1 MGENQATQQSAPLWS
16 GRFSDTPTGELELF
30 GASLGFDQRLWPQD
44 IQGSIAHATMLGRQ
58 GILSA
63 EDVDAIVGGLRGIA
77 ADAAAGAIAFDPS
90 VDEDV
95 HMCVERVLTERIG
108 EAGGRLHT
116 ARSRNDQSV
125 TDSRLFAKEQAA
137 TLYEATLDLC
147 QAILSVSREQGDAV
161 MPGYTHLQ
169 PAQPVLFSHHLM
181 AYFWMFL
188 RDTGRFKAAWE
199 AADASPLGAAALAG
213 TTYPIDRRYS
223 ADLLGFSHVIPNTMD
238 AVSNRDFIIDLV
250 YACAVCQ
257 MHLSRLCEE
266 LVDWSSAEVAF
277 VEMDDS
283 HATGSSIMPQ
293 KKNPDFGELVRGK
306 TGRVYGDLV
315 AILTVM
321 KGLPMTYDKDLQEDK
336 EPMFDAVDTVTG
348 SLHAL
353 RGMVSTMTVK
363 ADRMR
368 ECAHEGYMAATDLAD
383 YLVGKGM
390 PFRQAHGVAGR
401 TVAYCVQAGVKLQE
415 LTLDELRAQ
424 CDLFDEDVFDW
435 VDIDNVVAR
444 RDTYGG
450 TGHEAVAAQMDLAA
464 EKLAAARGALG

>member
-44 IQGSIAHATMLGRQ
+44 LQGSIAHATMLGRQ

-137 TLYEATLDLC
+137 TLYEAALDLC
-147 QAILSVSREQGDAV
+147 QAILAVSREQGDAV

-188 RDTGRFKAAWE
+188 RDPVRF
-199 AADASPLGAAALAG
+199 
-213 TTYPIDRRYS
+213 
-223 ADLLGFSHVIPNTMD
+223 
-238 AVSNRDFIIDLV
+238 
-250 YACAVCQ
+250 
-257 MHLSRLCEE
+257 
-266 LVDWSSAEVAF
+266 
-277 VEMDDS
+277 
-283 HATGSSIMPQ
+283 
-293 KKNPDFGELVRGK
+293 
-306 TGRVYGDLV
+306 
-315 AILTVM
+315 
-321 KGLPMTYDKDLQEDK
+321 
-336 EPMFDAVDTVTG
+336 
-348 SLHAL
+348 
-353 RGMVSTMTVK
+353 
-363 ADRMR
+363 
-368 ECAHEGYMAATDLAD
+368 
-383 YLVGKGM
+383 
-390 PFRQAHGVAGR
+390 
-401 TVAYCVQAGVKLQE
+401 
-415 LTLDELRAQ
+415 
-424 CDLFDEDVFDW
+424 
-435 VDIDNVVAR
+435 
-444 RDTYGG
+444 
-450 TGHEAVAAQMDLAA
+450 
-464 EKLAAARGALG
+464 